1 MASNMLDAMKNL
13 RQNLHN
19 VGSLNQW
26 RKRSLNQGAIADED
40 MDNFTLV
47 KIEFDPVTGERIAKP
62 IANDQEKGV
71 LVASVEDYI
80 QKYETISSFFNEKG
94 ERIRII
100 ATEVG
105 MRFECSNV
113 DFEDQDLGANPIK
126 NSQVAHYNSASKKF
140 VISNVTQGGTVDY
153 QNANNKLVVVDANC
167 VSIDGQTVYRFE
179 VTQ

>member
-1 MASNMLDAMKNL
+1 MASNILDAMKNL
-13 RQNLHN
+13 RNNLHN

-26 RKRSLNQGAIADED
+26 RKKSLNQGVIADED

-47 KIEFDPVTGERIAKP
+47 KIEFDPATGERIAKH
-62 IANDQEKGV
+62 IANNQEKGV

-94 ERIRII
+94 EKIRIV

-113 DFEDQDLGANPIK
+113 GFENPDLSLNPIK
-126 NSQVAHYNSASKKF
+126 NGHVAHYDQATKNF
-140 VISNVTQGGTVDY
+140 IISNVTQLGTPDY
-153 QNANNKLVVVDANC
+153 QAANNKFVVVDANC
-167 VSIDGQTVYRFE
+167 SPIDGRTVYRFE

>member
-1 MASNMLDAMKNL
+1 MASNVLDAMKNL

-26 RKRSLNQGAIADED
+26 KKKSLNQGVIADED

-47 KIEFDPVTGERIAKP
+47 KIEFDPATGERIAKH
-62 IANDQEKGV
+62 IANNQEKGV
-71 LVASVEDYI
+71 LVASVEDYM
-80 QKYETISSFFNEKG
+80 QQYETISSFFNEKG
-94 ERIRII
+94 ERIRIV

-113 DFEDQDLGANPIK
+113 DYEDQNLVDNPIK
-126 NSQVAHYNSASKKF
+126 NGQVAHYDQASKKF
-140 VISNVTQGGTVDY
+140 IISNVTPGGTVNY
-153 QNANNKLVVVDANC
+153 QAAANKLVVVDKDCA
-167 VSIDGQTVYRFE
+167 SIDGQSIIRFE